1 MSVLID
7 TSKNYGINLDAT
19 ACKDIEEIEQFIYL
33 VPGGFKFLDGIVT
46 QIEKQFIH
54 DLAMVALKKHSVEV
68 VARLLR
74 NFQQLTY
81 QLNAHGFFKAKIVD
95 WPIPVFMEKNLLSN
109 LVASKVELSKVLL
122 AYSKQPKLHS
132 EHAVGAFFLSLA
144 TESGLLICRQNL
156 GLVSAFLNEISELNG
171 EYFVETNEQYQS
183 SSLQN
188 VRRLYIDPL
197 SLVIFQKHGTGI
209 KAAISHRSTDDEG
222 LLKYIKQ
229 AMLGLVNLV
238 ATAPLKQSDLIKQIK
253 SDFILRLPGYVIGRL
268 THQTPSYDVP
278 LSVVARAHGQY
289 VSATP
294 ADLKDVDSAEE
305 SEDNDFSDEDKS
317 SKRERAVNA
326 NWVLAADFEAFIDWV
341 DKHPGLCSSQK
352 SSTSYLLNMAFY
364 LGLRRHEA
372 YGIRCCDVLVAK
384 NGSTIRVRK
393 YEGNSLKSANGKRN
407 LAMSWLPKGFQ
418 EELKAHARK
427 SPMWQRGLIHL
438 FAGRRVSKAIFDL
451 CNRLLKEFF
460 NDPNL
465 TLHSLRHSFASRS
478 LLKLQASTLRLNE
491 LDIPDFI
498 RQETADAEAFSKS
511 IWEHQRPTSES
522 LWALS
527 KIMGHADPK
536 ITLTSYL
543 HCLDHLTRFSFAAT
557 RPPGYDAMVNQILG
571 IDRTQAKRARASIST
586 SGLGWQYPNG
596 APKAYLP
603 PIKRITKTLSGVQ
616 QISGQAI
623 ASKSH
628 RRSPQW
634 DQLCDM
640 KMSVEQYLD
649 QGTNGFAPEVLSVI
663 SKPMRSGIDLQV
675 MSCLRTLSLNK
686 LPLNSLAEFIKGYS
700 YKHSNYSVQPSEDRA
715 QLLAALK
722 AAGLVVEIKDL
733 NSGIRAPY
741 RPYEKA
747 KSCISGSTNILVRLG
762 VTNTDMKV
770 SPQCILWL
778 LCGHFAMT
786 KKQGSQSL

>member
-1 MSVLID
+1 MSELLELAVKHGIKLD
-7 TSKNYGINLDAT
+7 NNTSA
-19 ACKDIEEIEQFIYL
+19 DIEKIEGYL
-33 VPGGFKFLDGIVT
+33 YQVPAGFDFLDGVVT
-46 QIEKQFIH
+46 EMEKQLLH
-54 DLAMVALKKHSVEV
+54 DLFTAASADHSSEV
-68 VARLLR
+68 VMKMLKSFKLLV
-74 NFQQLTY
+74 Y
-81 QLNAHGFFKAKIVD
+81 QLNDAGFFKTKIID
-95 WPIPVFMEKNLLSN
+95 WPIPVLMERNLLGEVIEN
-109 LVASKVELSKVLL
+109 KVDVAKVLL
-122 AYSKQPKLHS
+122 SFCKSSALHAQ
-132 EHAVGAFFLSLA
+132 HAVGAFFLSLA

-156 GLVSAFLNEISELNG
+156 GLVRALPNEISELNG

-209 KAAISHRSTDDEG
+209 KAAISRRSTDDEG

-238 ATAPLKQSDLIKQIK
+238 ATAPLKQSDLSKQIK
-253 SDFILRLPGYVIGRL
+253 SGFILRLPGYVIGRL

-305 SEDNDFSDEDKS
+305 SEDNDFIDEDKS

-498 RQETADAEAFSKS
+498 RQEIADAEAFSKS

-596 APKAYLP
+596 APKVYLP

-616 QISGQAI
+616 KVSGQAI
-623 ASKSH
+623 ASKNH

-634 DQLCDM
+634 DQLCDL

-649 QGTNGFAPEVLSVI
+649 QGTNGFTPEVLSVI

-686 LPLNSLAEFIKGYS
+686 LPINSLAEFIKGYS

-733 NSGIRAPY
+733 SSGIRAPY
-741 RPYEKA
+741 RPYAKA
-747 KSCISGSTNILVRLG
+747 NSCISGSTTILVRLG

-786 KKQGSQSL
+786 KNMGT